1 LSYLNEKN
9 IYVQE
14 DSTGFIP
21 KLGLPDFSEIGKVFR
36 ASKSLSDEEL
46 AKLNQKLCVIFLTI
60 VNQKEIQN
68 NEVSTEI
75 KNVADYKL
83 QQILLDLRND
93 KNPLSLISLSK
104 RILDLDFEDPMR
116 EIPEDK
122 KMMIEY

>member
-1 LSYLNEKN
+1 M
-9 IYVQE
+9 QE

-93 KNPLSLISLSK
+93 ENPLSLISLSK